1 MPRSFD
7 YFFDFASPYT
17 YLCDS
22 RIPALVERTGAEV
35 IYKPMVL
42 GAVMVGTGN
51 SPPSTVPAKGAYMA
65 QDLPR
70 WLKRYGLPFEFNP
83 HFPVRTIFAL
93 RCALVAMEEGGF
105 DDLKREVFKAVW
117 AEKTDPNDVEAMKPV
132 IARAGLDPDHVI
144 ARTGEQPIK
153 DQLKK
158 NTDEAIERGV
168 FGAPTIFVG
177 DEMFFGNDRLDFVEE
192 ALK

>member
-1 MPRSFD
+1 MPASFD

-22 RIPALVERTGAEV
+22 QIPGLLERTGAEIV
-35 IYKPMVL
+35 YKPMVL

-51 SPPSTVPAKGAYMA
+51 APPSTVPAKGAYMG
-65 QDLPR
+65 QDIQR
-70 WLKRYGLPFEFNP
+70 WLKRYDLAFEFNP

-93 RCALVAMEEGGF
+93 RAAIVAMDEGGF
-105 DDLKREVFKAVW
+105 DDLKREIFKAVW
-117 AEKTDPNDVEAMKPV
+117 TEQIDPNDVDAMRPV

-144 ARTGEQPIK
+144 ARTGEQAIK
-153 DQLKK
+153 DRLKK
-158 NTDEAIERGV
+158 STDEAIERGV
-168 FGAPTIFVG
+168 FGAPTIFIG

-192 ALK
+192 ALR